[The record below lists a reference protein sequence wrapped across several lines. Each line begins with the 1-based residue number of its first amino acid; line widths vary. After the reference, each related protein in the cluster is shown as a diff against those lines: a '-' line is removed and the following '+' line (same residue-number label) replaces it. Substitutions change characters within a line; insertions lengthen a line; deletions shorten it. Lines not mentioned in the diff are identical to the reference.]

1 MRSWVVGLGL
11 CLGSLSLCLSRVLV
25 LGLVLVLE
33 LELLPVALLSVLC
46 YSPLP
51 GPVLPLGLT
60 VLTCLLLLCLFYALQ
75 CLPAVCQFTCR
86 FARPLLPPF
95 PCPSSFFSL
104 CFSFISHS
112 LPVLEV
118 SISGCLPVP
127 SVSLPLSLPV
137 VLLFT
142 SVTPKAISNLAKL
155 SNQFKYY

>member
-1 MRSWVVGLGL
+1 MGLGL

-95 PCPSSFFSL
+95 SLSFLLLLPLLLFHLTLTPCAGGIHIWMAACSVCRFVALSA
-104 CFSFISHS
+104 CR
-112 LPVLEV
+112 
-118 SISGCLPVP
+118 P
-127 SVSLPLSLPV
+127 SVYFGHPQSYFQFSQV
-137 VLLFT
+137 IESTQILL
-142 SVTPKAISNLAKL
+142 V
-155 SNQFKYY
+155 